1 MELMPVKFDQ
11 VLIHCS
17 DSDSVLVHWHSALL
31 AWQAQ
36 MTYHHT
42 KQKNYGLHRIAH
54 VHNIVHVNC
63 CTCTYIFPKQNGGS
77 CKNFYGMHFVF
88 IFSLTL
94 CPIVVEQSCMEWSQ
108 VKKKILHLK
117 LSEFTHGEDDILLE
131 DQETYCFIYYNNLV
145 LTVATF
151 W

>member
-36 MTYHHT
+36 MTSHHT

-108 VKKKILHLK
+108 VKKKKSCIL
-117 LSEFTHGEDDILLE
+117 SFQSLLME
-131 DQETYCFIYYNNLV
+131 KMIYYWKIKKLIV
-145 LTVATF
+145 SSTTTT
-151 W
+151 

>member
-36 MTYHHT
+36 MTSHHT

-94 CPIVVEQSCMEWSQ
+94 CPIVVEQSCMEWFQ
-108 VKKKILHLK
+108 VKKKSCILSFQSLLMEKMICYWKIKK
-117 LSEFTHGEDDILLE
+117 LIVSST
-131 DQETYCFIYYNNLV
+131 T
-145 LTVATF
+145 TT
-151 W
+151 